1 MAKSISTVDKKLVN
15 YANIVVISVEQGEY
29 SDDNGNISGDVYG
42 LIATDITNNM
52 HILGVYESKS
62 EADAAENKLKK
73 WLERETFGIYD
84 MNGSEGDE

>member
-29 SDDNGNISGDVYG
+29 SDDNGNVSSDVYG

-52 HILGVYESKS
+52 HILGVYDSKN

-73 WLERETFGIYD
+73 WLECEAFGIYD
-84 MNGSEGDE
+84 MNASEGDE